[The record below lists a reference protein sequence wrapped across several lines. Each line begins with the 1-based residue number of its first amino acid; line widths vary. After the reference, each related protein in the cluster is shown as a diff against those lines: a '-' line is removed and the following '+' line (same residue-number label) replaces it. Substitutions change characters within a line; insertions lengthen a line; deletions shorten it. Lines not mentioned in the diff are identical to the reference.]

1 MENEGMNL
9 APLSARPPGS
19 SSDWR
24 TAQWTSIGG
33 RRSPSASA
41 LGACQTPPRRNR
53 LPLPNAKLPEVT
65 LAMNELED
73 PAVSAVQCH
82 AIIIAGRDRLISRPV
97 ARPPHLQ
104 KRQKAAQSGESERK
118 GPILKVCL
126 QPPSPPSL
134 PSHRPVPMQG
144 SPQPQPPH
152 YILPSPKSPSGPHKN
167 GIVERV
173 LRREREIPAFRNL
186 TSHSGYFSCR
196 DRARPPLST

>member
-73 PAVSAVQCH
+73 PAVSAVPCH
-82 AIIIAGRDRLISRPV
+82 NHRRERPSHQPSR
-97 ARPPHLQ
+97 
-104 KRQKAAQSGESERK
+104 
-118 GPILKVCL
+118 GP
-126 QPPSPPSL
+126 PPSSAETTKSSAEWREREKGTHSKSLPSAALPSL

-196 DRARPPLST
+196 DRAKPPLST

>member
-1 MENEGMNL
+1 MNL

-73 PAVSAVQCH
+73 PAVSAVPCH
-82 AIIIAGRDRLISRPV
+82 NHRRERPSHQPSR
-97 ARPPHLQ
+97 
-104 KRQKAAQSGESERK
+104 
-118 GPILKVCL
+118 GP
-126 QPPSPPSL
+126 PPSSAETTKSSAEWREREKGTHSKSLPSAALPSL
-134 PSHRPVPMQG
+134 PPFPSAGANAGVAPTPTAPLHTPQSQVSIRPAQKWH
-144 SPQPQPPH
+144 SRE
-152 YILPSPKSPSGPHKN
+152 SFK
-167 GIVERV
+167 E
-173 LRREREIPAFRNL
+173 RERNPCI
-186 TSHSGYFSCR
+186 
-196 DRARPPLST
+196 